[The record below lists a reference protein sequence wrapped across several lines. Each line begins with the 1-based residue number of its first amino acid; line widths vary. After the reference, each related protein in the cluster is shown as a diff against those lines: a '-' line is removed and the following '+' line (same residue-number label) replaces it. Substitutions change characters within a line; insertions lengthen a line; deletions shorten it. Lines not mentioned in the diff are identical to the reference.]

1 VTDSSPFKIRF
12 EEAIFV
18 GKYVESMKELPQSV
32 KNMVYTFSIEAWE
45 HQWTIRKKYSDITAF
60 LKSVLFSYNE

>member
-1 VTDSSPFKIRF
+1 MTDSVPFKIKF

-32 KNMVYTFSIEAWE
+32 QNMVYTFSIEAWE
-45 HQWTIRKKYSDITAF
+45 HQWIIRKKYSDIKTF
-60 LKSVLFSYNE
+60 LKCVLFSYNE